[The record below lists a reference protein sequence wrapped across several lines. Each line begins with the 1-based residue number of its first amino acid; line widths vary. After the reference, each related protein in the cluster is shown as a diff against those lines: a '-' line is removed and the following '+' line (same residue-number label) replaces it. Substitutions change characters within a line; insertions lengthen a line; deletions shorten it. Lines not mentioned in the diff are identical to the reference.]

1 MMDQSLIRLG
11 PGCLCLVLLL
21 GCGGGAAMPRTFPA
35 VGRVSYKEGG
45 PVSGGL
51 VQFGSLS
58 DTTVTLAG
66 EIQSD
71 GTFTLKTLKAK
82 QWADGA
88 IPGTYR
94 VFVVPGTDKAA
105 EPVNLPDAQ
114 TVKEGENRFNLVIEK
129 PRR

>member
-1 MMDQSLIRLG
+1 MMLRSLVRLG
-11 PGCLCLVLLL
+11 SGCLALMILL
-21 GCGGGAAMPRTFPA
+21 GCRGGAAMPKTYPA
-35 VGRVSYKEGG
+35 GGKVSFKGGG

-58 DTTVTLAG
+58 DTTVTLTG
-66 EIQSD
+66 DIQSD
-71 GTFTLKTLKAK
+71 GTFTLKSLKGR

-114 TVKEGENRFNLVIEK
+114 TVKEGKNQFDLVIEK
-129 PRR
+129 PKR